1 MTSPKCIPF
10 RPHDFMY
17 DPIFTVSGPV
27 DHYKAAIAAKMS
39 TAKFQICPI
48 FPNMFSDLPSRPQ
61 VQYVRR
67 RTTLKAPPPFKPR
80 LPPEPPDPHLR
91 RQPDVL
97 GADRLKFFCP
107 IVNFPTK
114 EALPYLAF
122 PTYKIEKIPKKIKK
136 PPEGKALTFDVG
148 VETDYRESGAQTDP
162 WEPPYV
168 IVGEGDPEVLKLE
181 FLKWGSGLPAGIH
194 EVQLIERAR
203 MKAAW
208 EKVIQPNI
216 NDENSL
222 IQFRDYLEALERDE
236 WAFRE
241 KEIAEIQELRLQ
253 LLENMLKEI
262 HEKSHCRIEMKMNG
276 FIERQNALKDEK
288 LAKIRKQAAR
298 GT

>member
-1 MTSPKCIPF
+1 
-10 RPHDFMY
+10 
-17 DPIFTVSGPV
+17 
-27 DHYKAAIAAKMS
+27 
-39 TAKFQICPI
+39 
-48 FPNMFSDLPSRPQ
+48 
-61 VQYVRR
+61 
-67 RTTLKAPPPFKPR
+67 
-80 LPPEPPDPHLR
+80 
-91 RQPDVL
+91 
-97 GADRLKFFCP
+97 
-107 IVNFPTK
+107 
-114 EALPYLAF
+114 
-122 PTYKIEKIPKKIKK
+122 
-136 PPEGKALTFDVG
+136 
-148 VETDYRESGAQTDP
+148 
-162 WEPPYV
+162 
-168 IVGEGDPEVLKLE
+168 
-181 FLKWGSGLPAGIH
+181 
-194 EVQLIERAR
+194 